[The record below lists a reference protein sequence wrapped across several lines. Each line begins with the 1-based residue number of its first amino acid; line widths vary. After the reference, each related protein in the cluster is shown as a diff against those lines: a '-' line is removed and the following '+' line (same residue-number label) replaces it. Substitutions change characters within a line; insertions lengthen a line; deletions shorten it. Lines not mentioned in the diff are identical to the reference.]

1 MNWSYPL
8 LILAQLVVAVLVGAG
23 ATYLG
28 VLLFGR
34 ATRGIDE
41 WQELRKGNAAIGIV
55 LGAIVVS
62 VAWVLRPT
70 LYVPTDNWDV
80 GAFRAIAALGVE
92 AIQLL
97 IGFVLALLSILFS
110 LWLFDRLTTQLD
122 EWAELRRG
130 NVAVACMLA
139 GVILAVSLLVGV
151 AVDETLTLTT
161 PYLF

>member
-8 LILAQLVVAVLVGAG
+8 LILVQLVVAVLVGAG

-55 LGAIVVS
+55 LGAIVVAI
-62 VAWVLRPT
+62 AWVLRPT
-70 LYVPTDNWDV
+70 LYVPAGGWDV
-80 GAFRAIAALGVE
+80 GIFRAIAALGVE
-92 AIQLL
+92 AMQLL
-97 IGFVLALLSILFS
+97 LGFVLALLSILFS
-110 LWLFDRLTTQLD
+110 LWLFDRLTTHLD

-151 AVDETLTLTT
+151 AVDGILKLVT